1 MDPSA
6 SNPSERQRRWR
17 DAPATMI
24 DGPRP
29 PARPPVDDDH
39 PIVGLKQVSKAFGS
53 LRVLGGVSID
63 FLRGQTTVILGP
75 SGTGKSVLLKHI
87 VGLMKPDAG
96 EVYFSGERVDTMPP
110 ADLVEVRKKIGFL
123 FQMSA
128 LFDSL
133 SVGHNV
139 AFPLVEHTKLT
150 APERDERVDR
160 VLRMVGLSGLQKQM
174 PGDLSGGQR
183 KRVALARAIVMEPE
197 LILYDEPTTGL
208 DPIRSDLINELIIG
222 LNRKLGVSSIVVT
235 HDMISAQKI
244 ADRMLLLYNGQVI
257 CDGDWEAFRR
267 SDNPLVQRFIQGQAD
282 VKDLDLI
289 RRGLEQAS
297 EEAEEKEAA
306 QSRE

>member
-1 MDPSA
+1 M
-6 SNPSERQRRWR
+6 
-17 DAPATMI
+17 PATMV
-24 DGPRP
+24 DGGDEVAGPRP
-29 PARPPVDDDH
+29 PVDRER
-39 PIVGLKQVSKAFGS
+39 PIVRLRNVSKAFGS
-53 LRVLGGVSID
+53 LRVLTDISVD
-63 FLRGQTTVILGP
+63 FYRGQTTVILGP

-96 EVYFSGERVDTMPP
+96 EVEFGGNRIDRMSPRE
-110 ADLVEVRKKIGFL
+110 LVEARKKVGFL

-133 SVGHNV
+133 SVGQNV
-139 AFPLVEHTKLT
+139 AFPLVEHTRLT
-150 APERDERVDR
+150 PAERDGRVDR

-174 PGDLSGGQR
+174 PADLSGGQR

-208 DPIRSDLINELIIG
+208 DPIRSDLINELILG

-235 HDMISAQKI
+235 HDMTSAQKV

-257 CDGDWEAFRR
+257 CDGDWDSFRR

-282 VKDLDLI
+282 ATELDLI

-297 EEAEEKEAA
+297 DRAEEKQPA
-306 QSRE
+306 QPRD